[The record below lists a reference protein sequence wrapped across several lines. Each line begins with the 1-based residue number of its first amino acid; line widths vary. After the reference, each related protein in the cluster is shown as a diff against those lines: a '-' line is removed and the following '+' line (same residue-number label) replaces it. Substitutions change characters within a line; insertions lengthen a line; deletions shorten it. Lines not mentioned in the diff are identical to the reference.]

1 MRCPFVAGRSG
12 RLLPIL
18 VGLALVAAF
27 SLGPAAVAAG
37 QGEPGPVFPVRV
49 ELADEERDLKLLSE
63 LDIDIDAVFY
73 GWARAYLIEEERWKL
88 ELLGFD
94 VTVLPDEAKAMA
106 AEARQRA
113 RAGALEIPPSSY
125 HTYETLTTDLHAIAF
140 ANPDLVRVMS
150 IGQSVQERELWMVK
164 VTDNPGVEEDEPEVS
179 YIAAMH
185 GDEVVGKEL
194 VISLIQYLTENYG
207 TDSRVTDLVD
217 NTEIWIMPSMNP
229 DGTAMGT
236 RNNAQG
242 VNLNRDFPDQHT
254 DPVNTP
260 DGRAPETQ
268 AVMLWGFDTTTN
280 LSANM
285 HGGAL
290 VANYPWDSNASGQS
304 VYSPSPDDSV
314 FVSVSRTYADN
325 NPPMSTS
332 NSHSSYDNGICN
344 GADWYMI
351 RGGMQDW
358 NYVWRGNK
366 EITLELGDT
375 KWPPASTL
383 PGYWNDNLESM
394 LAYFERGHEG
404 VRGIVTDGE
413 SGAPLAATIVV
424 VGNEYPTYSDPDVG
438 DYHRVLGPGNYT
450 LEISAT
456 GYSTKVLENVVIRP
470 GPAVRHDVALEP
482 LAVSLYPESARVEDG
497 PTGNGWLDPGETADL
512 AVTLRNVGRRATSI
526 FADLEPIGWFAT
538 APRPGAA
545 YPDLDPGE
553 SGESVAPYHQVSIS
567 PDAPAGHKVGF
578 ALHWTSD
585 GGTGTTEPLYL
596 PLGDPQCATFVSS
609 DVPQSILNHQSTTSS
624 LSVLTE
630 LELYDLAVEVH
641 ITHGYIGDLWVELIS
656 PSGTPVVL
664 HNRSGGSS
672 NNIHGTYG
680 DDLYPFEP
688 LARLGGETSSGTWSL
703 KVSDGVG
710 GNVGTLDA
718 WSLELCGRPFEATP
732 PEMRFRRHWVEP
744 DGAVLEWWPY
754 PGMDSYRVYRATEAT
769 SADGFVDVTAEDDDD
784 TDTRFVDTSTEPL
797 AFFLVTGVGPGG
809 EGPKG
814 HFGQ

>member
-1 MRCPFVAGRSG
+1 MRSPFVAGRPG
-12 RLLPIL
+12 RLLQTL
-18 VGLALVAAF
+18 VVSALVAAF
-27 SLGPAAVAAG
+27 VVGPAALAAG
-37 QGEPGPVFPVRV
+37 KGEPGPVFPARV
-49 ELADEERDLKLLSE
+49 ELADELRDLKLLSD
-63 LDIDIDAVFY
+63 LGIDIDAVFY
-73 GWARAYLIEEERWKL
+73 GWARVYLVEEERQKL
-88 ELLGFD
+88 ELLGFE

-106 AEARQRA
+106 AEARRRA
-113 RAGALEIPPSSY
+113 RAGAVEIPPTSY
-125 HTYETLTTDLHAIAF
+125 HTYETLTTDLHTIAL

-150 IGQSVQERELWMVK
+150 IGQSVQGRELWMVK
-164 VTDNPGVEEDEPEVS
+164 VTDNPDMDEDEAEVS

-207 TDSRVTDLVD
+207 VDPRVTDLVD
-217 NTEIWIMPSMNP
+217 DTEIWIMPSMNP

-236 RNNAQG
+236 RNNANG

-260 DGRAPETQ
+260 DGRQPETQ
-268 AVMLWGFDTTTN
+268 AVMLWGFDTSTN

-325 NPPMSTS
+325 GHP
-332 NSHSSYDNGICN
+332 SYDNGICN

-366 EITLELGDT
+366 EITLELGDV
-375 KWPPASTL
+375 KWPSASTL
-383 PGYWNDNLESM
+383 PGYWYDNLESM
-394 LAYFERGHEG
+394 LAYFERVHEG
-404 VRGIVTDGE
+404 LRGFVTDQE

-424 VGNEYPTYSDPDVG
+424 FGNEYASYSDPDLG

-456 GYSTKVLENVVIRP
+456 GYSTRVLEDVVVTP
-470 GPAVRHDVALEP
+470 GPAARYDVALEP
-482 LAVSLYPESARVEDG
+482 LAVSLYPESARVVDG
-497 PTGNGWLDPGETADL
+497 PSGNGRLDPGETADL
-512 AVTLRNVGRRATSI
+512 AVTLRNLGRRATSI
-526 FADLEPIGWFAT
+526 HADLVPIGWFAT
-538 APRPGAA
+538 APRPGAS

-553 SGESVAPYHQVSIS
+553 TGECLAPYYQVSVS
-567 PDAPAGHKVGF
+567 PDVPEGHKVGF

-585 GGTGTTEPLYL
+585 GAEGTTEPLFL
-596 PLGDPQCATFVSS
+596 PLGDPQCATFPAS
-609 DVPQSILNHQSTTSS
+609 DVPKSILNHQSTTSALFVS
-624 LSVLTE
+624 TE
-630 LELYDLAVEVH
+630 LELYDVLAEVH
-641 ITHGYIGDLWVELIS
+641 ITHGYIGDLRVELIS
-656 PSGTPVVL
+656 PSGTPVIL
-664 HNRSGGSS
+664 HDRTGGSS
-672 NNIHGTYG
+672 NDIDGTYG
-680 DDLYPFEP
+680 DDLSPFEP
-688 LARLGGETSSGTWSL
+688 LARFRGETSRGTWTL

-718 WSLELCGRPFEATP
+718 WSVEVCGRPLEATP
-732 PEMRFRRHWVEP
+732 PEMRFRRHSVEP

-754 PGMDSYRVYRATEAT
+754 PGLDSYHVYRATDAT
-769 SADGFVDVTAEDDDD
+769 SADGFVDVTAEDDDA
-784 TDTRFVDTSTEPL
+784 TDTRFLDTSTEPL
-797 AFFLVTGVGPGG
+797 AFFLVTGEGPNG

-814 HFGQ
+814 HFGE